1 MHILSVRLDE
11 DLEKKLD
18 FLMKNLKKIDKSAY
32 IRHLLDRSL
41 SEDMTEVLCKQIG
54 EKKMSAWKAA
64 EILGISLRRMLDEL
78 KKSQILGYDDESFKE
93 DLEFALKF

>member
-1 MHILSVRLDE
+1 MHVLSVRLDE
-11 DLEKKLD
+11 DLKKKLD

-32 IRHLLDRSL
+32 IRQLLDRSL
-41 SEDMTEVLCKQIG
+41 SEDMTEVLGKQVG

-78 KKSQILGYDDESFKE
+78 KKRQILGYDDESFKE
-93 DLEFALKF
+93 DLEFALE